1 MSKDMSGTD
10 IDVGS
15 GLAAPGDNAKQTLR
29 RIRDGLVAVIIS
41 LARVLFFWLP
51 GGDIAHGQAL
61 MALHPMIIGAVIAL
75 FFILP
80 AHHPGRI
87 VILAVALVVM
97 ATQWLFGCVITRA
110 EQKLTGNK
118 ETIVDP
124 FLSLANIAV
133 NRDTRQAA
141 TLAVGTAVAVI
152 MVIVV
157 GFDMLRLGLN
167 KTYDWNI

>member
-1 MSKDMSGTD
+1 MSGID
-10 IDVGS
+10 IDVSS
-15 GLAAPGDNAKQTLR
+15 GLSAPGDKAKHTLR

-41 LARVLFFWLP
+41 LTRVIFFWLP

-61 MALHPMIIGAVIAL
+61 MALHPIIIGAVIAL

-80 AHHPGRI
+80 PHHPGRM
-87 VILAVALVVM
+87 VILAVSLAVM

-110 EQKLTGNK
+110 EQQLTGNK

-152 MVIVV
+152 MVMVV
-157 GFDMLRLGLN
+157 GFDTILR
-167 KTYDWNI
+167 